1 MAPRPSIILDFIARN
16 ASLLRAARENEQ
28 SLRRQ
33 RRALRSAARSGGAAA
48 AAYSSLAVAA
58 GAAAVATGLLVRNSL
73 RAARDFDTFAATTGV
88 SIEHL
93 QQLEAVGA
101 RVGLVFDDVSDVIQT
116 FTESVGDARTQIL
129 QGERGTQVNALRLLG
144 FSVEDI
150 LAAERDI
157 TSFFDQFF
165 ERLRSRSAAEAQFI
179 LGEFSLPD
187 AARQLLALPDSP
199 LRVLI
204 DIPQLTSAEN
214 QRLVNLENQ
223 YTQARLR
230 FTRDL
235 SRFVAQNADSIQ
247 SFIDAFI
254 RNTPIIL
261 EAGRTL
267 GNALV
272 TVSDIA
278 LRAFS
283 QLQDL
288 SNQSGFRISSTEVL
302 AGGGLAFLFR
312 QQIGNLLRSVFGF
325 LARFAGTA
333 LVRIIGTVLA
343 GVAATA
349 VSPVAFTAAIVAG
362 VAAVTD
368 EVVFGARG
376 RRAIID
382 GITSLF
388 DWVTEQILG
397 ARDEAVE
404 LPDFQQ
410 QGPAL
415 ADVFEPQ
422 GPPAPPQVEDNTEA
436 ISALD
441 AILEERLRQINDEIT
456 QLEHNQLVATAQGDR
471 AQTIRTLERLRDLLT
486 LREVTREQQR
496 ELDNI
501 RDPEFVVEAHEQF
514 VIGLR
519 RQVAELEQQIAS
531 AGDPEARRLQEQVQ
545 ELQRR
550 LSSLQEVPFNVA
562 QFQSDRII
570 ALRRQVAEAEALLN
584 LQADPQYIEAQQR
597 LRAIEIQNEG
607 ISLDTQLRDFSRF
620 AAINRANETKRL
632 QLAVLQAEDAANAVQ
647 ARRALLLRQRQAEQA
662 LNNAQLRQ
670 QIDTFD
676 DTAEGRRQERQLR
689 DQLNLMR
696 RAEDAQFRINNLS
709 REYFETSIDALGQ
722 LLMGVTSL
730 SDVIRSLVRNLL
742 NRTVGANL
750 ELLSSQILSLG
761 TNAGTSAGALDNSA
775 GGPNLGAPKVVAA
788 VEQQGQRQQM
798 SQGQILAAGK
808 MVVAAVNQQTRQQ
821 RVSQSLTLAAGK
833 MVVAAVE
840 QQNRLSQNGDLASA
854 RVIAAALQQ
863 RQQDIRFSQGEP
875 LSIDM
880 PATGDTYLEINVDA
894 RGGDE
899 QSIQR
904 GIDRATPEL
913 IRRVNESQIAG
924 NATSPIQRDR
934 IRRNIRV
941 K

>member
-33 RRALRSAARSGGAAA
+33 RRALRSSGTAAA
-48 AAYSSLAVAA
+48 AAGTAFNSLAA
-58 GAAAVATGLLVRNSL
+58 GIAAASGATVLLL
-73 RAARDFDTFAATTGV
+73 RHVTGV
-88 SIEHL
+88 AREFDVISNSTDFSIQTL
-93 QQLEAVGA
+93 QRLESSGA
-101 RVGLVFDDVSDVIQT
+101 RVGVVFESLGDIVGT
-116 FTESVGDARTQIL
+116 FTESLGDAQTQIL

-144 FSVEDI
+144 FDEQQILNAQRDVEG
-150 LAAERDI
+150 
-157 TSFFDQFF
+157 FFDEFYR
-165 ERLRSRSAAEAQFI
+165 RLRNRTAAQQQFI
-179 LGEFSLPD
+179 IGEFSLPD
-187 AARQLLALPDSP
+187 DARRLLALPDTP
-199 LRVLI
+199 LRVAV
-204 DIPQLTSAEN
+204 DIPELSTAEVERLQAISGRLTQEG
-214 QRLVNLENQ
+214 
-223 YTQARLR
+223 LR
-230 FTRDL
+230 FTREL
-235 SRFVAQNADSIQ
+235 SRFVVENEQSIGN
-247 SFIDAFI
+247 FLDAF
-254 RNTPIIL
+254 REATPDIL
-261 EAGRTL
+261 QGGRTL
-267 GNALV
+267 AQALV
-272 TVSDIA
+272 SVANTALAAFRRLEQFTGASGGEIA
-278 LRAFS
+278 
-283 QLQDL
+283 
-288 SNQSGFRISSTEVL
+288 
-302 AGGGLAFLFR
+302 AGAGILFLFR
-312 QQIGNLLRSVFGF
+312 ERILNFISFILGALGRSALAAIIAAAPAIGGILLTGLSF
-325 LARFAGTA
+325 LPVILIAALGTGLAA
-333 LVRIIGTVLA
+333 LV
-343 GVAATA
+343 
-349 VSPVAFTAAIVAG
+349 
-362 VAAVTD
+362 D
-368 EVVFGARG
+368 EVVFGG
-376 RRAIID
+376 AIRNT
-382 GITSLF
+382 ITDAVSDLF
-388 DWVTEQILG
+388 DWINEQIEG
-397 ARDEAVE
+397 VQDIEPPPVPVPQTQRDPNAFDQPSQTASFVRQPPEVDE
-404 LPDFQQ
+404 LT
-410 QGPAL
+410 L
-415 ADVFEPQ
+415 
-422 GPPAPPQVEDNTEA
+422 
-436 ISALD
+436 
-441 AILEERLRQINDEIT
+441 RLRARIQEIEDEVA
-456 QLEHNQLVATAQGDR
+456 QLRSERDTDR
-471 AQTIRTLERLRDLLT
+471 AQGELANRL
-486 LREVTREQQR
+486 R
-496 ELDNI
+496 ELDRERALLELEATT
-501 RDPEFVVEAHEQF
+501 RDQRRELQNLGDPAFVAEAHQQF
-514 VIGLR
+514 IIGLQT
-519 RQVAELEQQIAS
+519 QVAQLEQQIQS
-531 AGDPEARRLQEQVQ
+531 AGDPESLALQQRIQ